1 MRSAWR
7 ASVGCKSRTRPMR
20 GRVSDSARGVVATL
34 GLEEADSKM
43 HVQRTG
49 SGYEAVQTD
58 VGAKIPNVQY
68 SYRSLR
74 RRSDEQAG
82 KNVNSK
88 ISAPPSQEI
97 FTLSRQNH
105 Q

>member
-1 MRSAWR
+1 M
-7 ASVGCKSRTRPMR
+7 
-20 GRVSDSARGVVATL
+20 ATL

-68 SYRSLR
+68 LYRSLR
-74 RRSDEQAG
+74 RRSDGQAG
-82 KNVNSK
+82 KKYVLPGE
-88 ISAPPSQEI
+88 IRLDAIGYGLREEFGCQIGSQP
-97 FTLSRQNH
+97 RP
-105 Q
+105 

>member
-1 MRSAWR
+1 M
-7 ASVGCKSRTRPMR
+7 
-20 GRVSDSARGVVATL
+20 ATL

-58 VGAKIPNVQY
+58 VGARLLNIQY

-74 RRSDEQAG
+74 RRSDGQAG
-82 KNVNSK
+82 KKLVLPGE
-88 ISAPPSQEI
+88 IRFDAHGYGLREGFGCQIGSQP
-97 FTLSRQNH
+97 RP
-105 Q
+105 

>member
-1 MRSAWR
+1 M
-7 ASVGCKSRTRPMR
+7 
-20 GRVSDSARGVVATL
+20 ATL

-74 RRSDEQAG
+74 RRSDGQAG
-82 KNVNSK
+82 KKYVLPGE
-88 ISAPPSQEI
+88 IRFDATGYGLREEFGCQIGSQP
-97 FTLSRQNH
+97 RP
-105 Q
+105 

>member
-1 MRSAWR
+1 M
-7 ASVGCKSRTRPMR
+7 
-20 GRVSDSARGVVATL
+20 ATL

-74 RRSDEQAG
+74 RRSDGQAG
-82 KNVNSK
+82 KKCVLPGE
-88 ISAPPSQEI
+88 IRLDAIGYGLREEFGCQIGSQP
-97 FTLSRQNH
+97 RQ
-105 Q
+105 

>member
-1 MRSAWR
+1 MVRQTA
-7 ASVGCKSRTRPMR
+7 M
-20 GRVSDSARGVVATL
+20 ATL

-74 RRSDEQAG
+74 RRSDGQAG
-82 KNVNSK
+82 KKYVLPGE
-88 ISAPPSQEI
+88 IRLDAIGYGLREEFGCQIGSQP
-97 FTLSRQNH
+97 RP
-105 Q
+105 

>member
-1 MRSAWR
+1 
-7 ASVGCKSRTRPMR
+7 
-20 GRVSDSARGVVATL
+20 VATL

-74 RRSDEQAG
+74 RRSDGQAG
-82 KNVNSK
+82 KKYVLPGE
-88 ISAPPSQEI
+88 IRLDAIGYGLREEFGCQIGSQP
-97 FTLSRQNH
+97 RP
-105 Q
+105 

>member
-1 MRSAWR
+1 M
-7 ASVGCKSRTRPMR
+7 
-20 GRVSDSARGVVATL
+20 ATL

-58 VGAKIPNVQY
+58 VGAKIPNFQY

-74 RRSDEQAG
+74 RRSDGQAG
-82 KNVNSK
+82 KKYVLPGE
-88 ISAPPSQEI
+88 IRFDAIGYGLREEFGCQIGSQP
-97 FTLSRQNH
+97 RP
-105 Q
+105 

>member
-1 MRSAWR
+1 M
-7 ASVGCKSRTRPMR
+7 
-20 GRVSDSARGVVATL
+20 ATL

-58 VGAKIPNVQY
+58 VGARLLNIQY

-74 RRSDEQAG
+74 RRSDGQAG
-82 KNVNSK
+82 KKYVLPGE
-88 ISAPPSQEI
+88 IRLDAIGYGLREEFGCQIGSQP
-97 FTLSRQNH
+97 RP
-105 Q
+105 

>member
-1 MRSAWR
+1 
-7 ASVGCKSRTRPMR
+7 
-20 GRVSDSARGVVATL
+20 VATL

-49 SGYEAVQTD
+49 SGYEAVQKD

-74 RRSDEQAG
+74 RRSDGQAG
-82 KNVNSK
+82 KKYVLPGE
-88 ISAPPSQEI
+88 IRLDAIGYGLREEFGCQIGSQP
-97 FTLSRQNH
+97 RP
-105 Q
+105 

>member
-1 MRSAWR
+1 M
-7 ASVGCKSRTRPMR
+7 
-20 GRVSDSARGVVATL
+20 ATL

-74 RRSDEQAG
+74 RISDGQAG
-82 KNVNSK
+82 KKCVLPGEIRFDATAKKCAVTTNGK
-88 ISAPPSQEI
+88 KSAEAI
-97 FTLSRQNH
+97 VGAT
-105 Q
+105 